1 MTSAARKRTTTM
13 HEFLK
18 ALLHPDIP
26 VLRHAVLVGLLSSV
40 AFGIVGA
47 FVVTR
52 RVTFIAAAIA
62 HSVLGGIGAVLY
74 LRARTGLTWLE
85 PIHGALPAALLA
97 SLIIGLVS
105 LRAKEREDTVIGAVW
120 AVGMALGLL
129 LLAKTPGYNK
139 DTMSYLF
146 GDILLITKRDVWMVA
161 GLDILVTAVAVFFYN
176 KLLAVCFDEEFART
190 RGLAVEYYY
199 LLLLCLIAV
208 TIVLLVYLV
217 GIVLVIA
224 LLTLPA
230 AVAGQF
236 SRRMAWIMV
245 MAVLF
250 CMAFSTA
257 GIALSY
263 PYDLP
268 SGPMIIVTGA
278 AVYLAVLAAKRLRA

>member
-1 MTSAARKRTTTM
+1 MS
-13 HEFLK
+13 EFLE
-18 ALLHPDIP
+18 ALFHPDIP
-26 VLRHAVLVGLLSSV
+26 VLRHAMLVGVLSSV
-40 AFGIVGA
+40 AFGMVGT

-52 RVTFIAAAIA
+52 RITFIAAAIA
-62 HSVLGGIGAVLY
+62 HCVLGGIGAALY
-74 LRARTGLTWLE
+74 LRARFGLTWLE
-85 PIHGALPAALLA
+85 PIYGALPAALMA
-97 SLIIGLVS
+97 ALIIGIVS
-105 LRAKEREDTVIGAVW
+105 LRAREREDTVIGAVW

-146 GDILLITKRDVWMVA
+146 GDILLITRRDVWLVA
-161 GLDILVTAVAVFFYN
+161 GLDLVVVAVAVFFYN

-190 RGLAVEYYY
+190 RGLAVERYY

-236 SRRMAWIMV
+236 SRRMAWIMGI
-245 MAVLF
+245 AVLL
-250 CMAFSTA
+250 CMVFSTA

-268 SGPMIIVTGA
+268 SGPTIIVTGA
-278 AVYLAVLAAKRLRA
+278 AVYLAVLAVKRLRRGLGQSVR

>member
-1 MTSAARKRTTTM
+1 M
-13 HEFLK
+13 HEFLQ

-26 VLRHAVLVGLLSSV
+26 VLRHAMLVGVLSSV
-40 AFGIVGA
+40 AFGIVGT

-52 RVTFIAAAIA
+52 RITFIAAAIA
-62 HSVLGGIGAVLY
+62 HCVLGGIGAALY
-74 LRARTGLTWLE
+74 LRARFGLTWLE
-85 PIHGALPAALLA
+85 PIYGALPAALMA
-97 SLIIGLVS
+97 ALIIGIVS
-105 LRAKEREDTVIGAVW
+105 LRAREREDTVIGAVW

-146 GDILLITKRDVWMVA
+146 GDILLIARRDVWLVA
-161 GLDILVTAVAVFFYN
+161 GLDLVVVAVAVFFYN

-190 RGLAVEYYY
+190 RGLAVERYY

-236 SRRMAWIMV
+236 SRRMAWIMGI
-245 MAVLF
+245 AVLL
-250 CMAFSTA
+250 CMVFSTA

-268 SGPMIIVTGA
+268 SGPTIIVTGA
-278 AVYLAVLAAKRLRA
+278 AVYLAVLAVKRLRRGLGQSVR

>member
-1 MTSAARKRTTTM
+1 M
-13 HEFLK
+13 HEFLQ
-18 ALLHPDIP
+18 ALVHPDIP
-26 VLRHAVLVGLLSSV
+26 VLRHAMLVGVLSSV
-40 AFGIVGA
+40 AFGIVGT

-52 RVTFIAAAIA
+52 RITFIAAAIA
-62 HSVLGGIGAVLY
+62 HCVLGGVGAALY
-74 LRARTGLTWLE
+74 LRARFGLTWLE
-85 PIHGALPAALLA
+85 PIYGALPAALMA
-97 SLIIGLVS
+97 ALIIGIVS
-105 LRAKEREDTVIGAVW
+105 LRAREREDTVIGAVW

-146 GDILLITKRDVWMVA
+146 GDILLITRRDVWLVA
-161 GLDILVTAVAVFFYN
+161 GLDLVVVAVAVFFYN

-190 RGLAVEYYY
+190 RGLAVERYY

-236 SRRMAWIMV
+236 SRRMAWIMGI
-245 MAVLF
+245 AVLL
-250 CMAFSTA
+250 CMVFSTA

-268 SGPMIIVTGA
+268 SGPTIIVTGA
-278 AVYLAVLAAKRLRA
+278 AVYLAVLAVKRLRRGLGQSVR

>member
-1 MTSAARKRTTTM
+1 MPMS
-13 HEFLK
+13 EFLK
-18 ALLHPDIP
+18 ALFHPGIP
-26 VLRHAVLVGLLSSV
+26 VLRHAMLVGMLSSV
-40 AFGIVGA
+40 AFGIVGT

-52 RVTFIAAAIA
+52 RITFIAAAIA
-62 HSVLGGIGAVLY
+62 HCVLGGIGAALY
-74 LRARTGLTWLE
+74 LRVHTGLAWLE
-85 PIHGALPAALLA
+85 PIYGALPAALLA
-97 SLIIGLVS
+97 ALIIGVVS

-120 AVGMALGLL
+120 AVGMAVGLL

-146 GDILLITKRDVWMVA
+146 GDILLITKRDVWLVA
-161 GLDILVTAVAVFFYN
+161 GLDILIVSVAVFFYN

-190 RGLAVEYYY
+190 RGVAVERYY

-208 TIVLLVYLV
+208 TIVLLVYVV

-236 SRRMAWIMV
+236 SRRMGRIMV
-245 MAVLF
+245 TAVLL
-250 CMAFSTA
+250 CMEFSA
-257 GIALSY
+257 SGIALSY

-268 SGPMIIVTGA
+268 SGPTIIVTGA
-278 AVYLAVLAAKRLRA
+278 VVYLAVLAVKRLP

>member
-1 MTSAARKRTTTM
+1 M
-13 HEFLK
+13 HEFLQ

-26 VLRHAVLVGLLSSV
+26 VLRHAMLVGLLSSV
-40 AFGIVGA
+40 AFGIVGT

-62 HSVLGGIGAVLY
+62 HCVLGGIGAALY
-74 LRARTGLTWLE
+74 LRARLGLTWLE

-97 SLIIGLVS
+97 AVIIGLVS

-146 GDILLITKRDVWMVA
+146 GDILLITKRDVWLVA
-161 GLDILVTAVAVFFYN
+161 GLDLVVVAVAVFFYN

-190 RGLAVEYYY
+190 RGLAVERYY

-236 SRRMAWIMV
+236 SRRMAWVMV
-245 MAVLF
+245 IAVLL
-250 CMAFSTA
+250 CMVFSTA

-268 SGPMIIVTGA
+268 SGPTIIVTGA

>member
-1 MTSAARKRTTTM
+1 M

-85 PIHGALPAALLA
+85 PIHGALPAALLS

-190 RGLAVEYYY
+190 RGLAVDYYY

-245 MAVLF
+245 MAVLL
-250 CMAFSTA
+250 CMVFSTA

>member
-1 MTSAARKRTTTM
+1 M

-40 AFGIVGA
+40 AFGIVGS

-74 LRARTGLTWLE
+74 LRAHTGLTWLE
-85 PIHGALPAALLA
+85 PVHGALPAALFSA
-97 SLIIGLVS
+97 LIIGLVS

-190 RGLAVEYYY
+190 RGLAVDYYY

-230 AVAGQF
+230 AAVQQNGDGFFAWVVNADGKAEMRPLKVAGQIGQKF
-236 SRRMAWIMV
+236 RI
-245 MAVLF
+245 
-250 CMAFSTA
+250 T
-257 GIALSY
+257 
-263 PYDLP
+263 
-268 SGPMIIVTGA
+268 SGVKPGERAITDGAQRVQRGA
-278 AVYLAVLAAKRLRA
+278 AVQILN

>member
-1 MTSAARKRTTTM
+1 M
-13 HEFLK
+13 HEFLQ

-26 VLRHAVLVGLLSSV
+26 VLRHAMLVSVLSSV
-40 AFGIVGA
+40 AFGIVGT

-52 RVTFIAAAIA
+52 RITFIAAAIA
-62 HSVLGGIGAVLY
+62 HCVLGGIGAALY
-74 LRARTGLTWLE
+74 LRARFGLTWLE
-85 PIHGALPAALLA
+85 PIYGALPAALMA
-97 SLIIGLVS
+97 ALIIGIVS
-105 LRAKEREDTVIGAVW
+105 LRAREREDTVIGAVW

-146 GDILLITKRDVWMVA
+146 GDILLIARRDVWLVA
-161 GLDILVTAVAVFFYN
+161 GLDLVVVAVAVFFYN

-190 RGLAVEYYY
+190 RGLAVERYY

-236 SRRMAWIMV
+236 SRRMAWIMGI
-245 MAVLF
+245 AVLL
-250 CMAFSTA
+250 CMVFSTA

-268 SGPMIIVTGA
+268 SGPTIIVTGA
-278 AVYLAVLAAKRLRA
+278 AVYLAVLAVKRLRRGLGQSVR

>member
-1 MTSAARKRTTTM
+1 M
-13 HEFLK
+13 HEFLQ

-26 VLRHAVLVGLLSSV
+26 VLRHAMLVGVLSSV
-40 AFGIVGA
+40 AFGIVGT

-52 RVTFIAAAIA
+52 RITFIAAAIA
-62 HSVLGGIGAVLY
+62 HCVLGGVGAALY
-74 LRARTGLTWLE
+74 LRARFGLTWLE
-85 PIHGALPAALLA
+85 PIYGALPAALIA
-97 SLIIGLVS
+97 ALIIGIVS
-105 LRAKEREDTVIGAVW
+105 LRAREREDTVIGAVW

-146 GDILLITKRDVWMVA
+146 GDILLITRRDVWLVA
-161 GLDILVTAVAVFFYN
+161 GLDLVVVAVAVFFYN

-190 RGLAVEYYY
+190 RGLAVERYY

-236 SRRMAWIMV
+236 SRRMAWIMGI
-245 MAVLF
+245 AVLL
-250 CMAFSTA
+250 CMVFSTA

-268 SGPMIIVTGA
+268 SGPTIIVTGA
-278 AVYLAVLAAKRLRA
+278 AVYLAVLAVKRLRRGLGQSVR

>member
-1 MTSAARKRTTTM
+1 M
-13 HEFLK
+13 HEFLQ

-26 VLRHAVLVGLLSSV
+26 VLRHAMLVGVLSSV
-40 AFGIVGA
+40 AFGIVGT

-52 RVTFIAAAIA
+52 RITFIAAAIA
-62 HSVLGGIGAVLY
+62 HCVLGGIGAALY
-74 LRARTGLTWLE
+74 LRARFGLTWLE
-85 PIHGALPAALLA
+85 PIYGALPAALMA
-97 SLIIGLVS
+97 ALIIGIVS
-105 LRAKEREDTVIGAVW
+105 LRAREREDTVIGAVW

-129 LLAKTPGYNK
+129 LLAKK

-146 GDILLITKRDVWMVA
+146 GDILLITRRDVWLVA
-161 GLDILVTAVAVFFYN
+161 GLDLVVVAVAVFFYN

-190 RGLAVEYYY
+190 RGLAVERYY

-236 SRRMAWIMV
+236 SRRMAWIMGI
-245 MAVLF
+245 AVLL
-250 CMAFSTA
+250 CMVFSTA

-268 SGPMIIVTGA
+268 SGPTIIVTGA
-278 AVYLAVLAAKRLRA
+278 AVYLAVLAVKRLRRGLGQSVR

>member
-1 MTSAARKRTTTM
+1 M
-13 HEFLK
+13 HEFLQ
-18 ALLHPDIP
+18 ALVHPDIP
-26 VLRHAVLVGLLSSV
+26 VLRHAMLVGVLSSV
-40 AFGIVGA
+40 AFGIVGT

-52 RVTFIAAAIA
+52 RITFIAAAIA
-62 HSVLGGIGAVLY
+62 HCVLGGIGAALY
-74 LRARTGLTWLE
+74 LRARFGLTWLE
-85 PIHGALPAALLA
+85 PIYGALPAALMA
-97 SLIIGLVS
+97 ALIIGIVS
-105 LRAKEREDTVIGAVW
+105 LRAREREDTVIGAVW

-146 GDILLITKRDVWMVA
+146 GDILLIARRDVWLVA
-161 GLDILVTAVAVFFYN
+161 GLDLVVVAVAVFFYN

-190 RGLAVEYYY
+190 RGLAVERYY

-236 SRRMAWIMV
+236 SRRMAWIMGI
-245 MAVLF
+245 AVLL
-250 CMAFSTA
+250 CMVFSTA

-268 SGPMIIVTGA
+268 SGPTIIVTGA
-278 AVYLAVLAAKRLRA
+278 AVYLAVLAVKRLRRGLGQSVR

>member
-1 MTSAARKRTTTM
+1 M

-40 AFGIVGA
+40 AFGIVGS

-190 RGLAVEYYY
+190 RGLAVDYYY

-245 MAVLF
+245 MAVLL
-250 CMAFSTA
+250 CMVFSTA

>member
-1 MTSAARKRTTTM
+1 
-13 HEFLK
+13 
-18 ALLHPDIP
+18 
-26 VLRHAVLVGLLSSV
+26 VLRHAMLVGVLSSV
-40 AFGIVGA
+40 AFGIVGT

-52 RVTFIAAAIA
+52 RITFIAAAIA
-62 HSVLGGIGAVLY
+62 HCVLGGVGAALY
-74 LRARTGLTWLE
+74 LRARFGLTWLE
-85 PIHGALPAALLA
+85 PIYGALPAALMA
-97 SLIIGLVS
+97 ALIIGIVS
-105 LRAKEREDTVIGAVW
+105 LRAREREDTVIGAVW

-146 GDILLITKRDVWMVA
+146 GDILLIARRDVWLVA
-161 GLDILVTAVAVFFYN
+161 GLDLVVVAVAVFFYN

-190 RGLAVEYYY
+190 RGLAVERYY

-236 SRRMAWIMV
+236 SRRMAWIMGI
-245 MAVLF
+245 AVLL
-250 CMAFSTA
+250 CMVFSTA

-268 SGPMIIVTGA
+268 SGPTIIVTGA
-278 AVYLAVLAAKRLRA
+278 AVYLAVLAVKRLRRGLGQSVR

>member
-1 MTSAARKRTTTM
+1 
-13 HEFLK
+13 
-18 ALLHPDIP
+18 
-26 VLRHAVLVGLLSSV
+26 
-40 AFGIVGA
+40 
-47 FVVTR
+47 
-52 RVTFIAAAIA
+52 
-62 HSVLGGIGAVLY
+62 
-74 LRARTGLTWLE
+74 
-85 PIHGALPAALLA
+85 
-97 SLIIGLVS
+97 
-105 LRAKEREDTVIGAVW
+105 
-120 AVGMALGLL
+120 
-129 LLAKTPGYNK
+129 
-139 DTMSYLF
+139 
-146 GDILLITKRDVWMVA
+146 MVA

-190 RGLAVEYYY
+190 RGLAVDYYY

-236 SRRMAWIMV
+236 SRRMARIMI
-245 MAVLF
+245 MAVIL
-250 CMAFSTA
+250 CMVFSTA

-278 AVYLAVLAAKRLRA
+278 AAYLAVLAVKRLRA

>member
-1 MTSAARKRTTTM
+1 M
-13 HEFLK
+13 HEFLQ

-26 VLRHAVLVGLLSSV
+26 VLRHAMLVGVLSSV
-40 AFGIVGA
+40 AFGIVGT

-52 RVTFIAAAIA
+52 RITFIAAAIA
-62 HSVLGGIGAVLY
+62 HCVLGGVGTALY
-74 LRARTGLTWLE
+74 LRARFGLTWLE
-85 PIHGALPAALLA
+85 PIYGALPAALMA
-97 SLIIGLVS
+97 ALIIGIVS
-105 LRAKEREDTVIGAVW
+105 LRAREREDTVIGAVW

-146 GDILLITKRDVWMVA
+146 GDILLIARRDVWLVA
-161 GLDILVTAVAVFFYN
+161 GLDLVVVAVAVFFYN

-190 RGLAVEYYY
+190 RGLAVERYY

-236 SRRMAWIMV
+236 SRRMAWIMGI
-245 MAVLF
+245 AVLL
-250 CMAFSTA
+250 CMVFSTA

-268 SGPMIIVTGA
+268 SGPTIIVTGA
-278 AVYLAVLAAKRLRA
+278 AVYLAVLAVKRLRRGLGQSVR

>member
-1 MTSAARKRTTTM
+1 M
-13 HEFLK
+13 HEFLQ

-26 VLRHAVLVGLLSSV
+26 VLRHAMLVGVLSSV
-40 AFGIVGA
+40 AFGIVGT

-52 RVTFIAAAIA
+52 RITFIAAAIA
-62 HSVLGGIGAVLY
+62 HCVLGGIGAALY
-74 LRARTGLTWLE
+74 LRARFGLTWLE
-85 PIHGALPAALLA
+85 PIYGALPAALIA
-97 SLIIGLVS
+97 ALIIGIVS
-105 LRAKEREDTVIGAVW
+105 LRAREREDTVIGAVW

-146 GDILLITKRDVWMVA
+146 GDILLIARRDVWLVA
-161 GLDILVTAVAVFFYN
+161 GLDLVVVAVAVFFYN

-190 RGLAVEYYY
+190 RGLAVERYY

-236 SRRMAWIMV
+236 SRRMSWIMGI
-245 MAVLF
+245 AVLL
-250 CMAFSTA
+250 CMVFSTA

-268 SGPMIIVTGA
+268 SGPTIIVTGA
-278 AVYLAVLAAKRLRA
+278 AVYLAVLAVKRLRRGLGQSVR

>member
-1 MTSAARKRTTTM
+1 M
-13 HEFLK
+13 HEFLQ

-26 VLRHAVLVGLLSSV
+26 VLRHAMLVGVLSSV
-40 AFGIVGA
+40 AFGIVGT

-52 RVTFIAAAIA
+52 RITFIAAAIA
-62 HSVLGGIGAVLY
+62 HCVLGGVGAALY
-74 LRARTGLTWLE
+74 LRARFGLTWLE
-85 PIHGALPAALLA
+85 PIYGALPAALIA
-97 SLIIGLVS
+97 ALIIGIVS
-105 LRAKEREDTVIGAVW
+105 LRAREREDTVIGAVW

-146 GDILLITKRDVWMVA
+146 GDILLIARRDVWLVA
-161 GLDILVTAVAVFFYN
+161 GLDLVVVAVAVFFYN

-190 RGLAVEYYY
+190 RGLAVERYY

-236 SRRMAWIMV
+236 SRRMAWIMGI
-245 MAVLF
+245 AVLL
-250 CMAFSTA
+250 CMVFSTA

-268 SGPMIIVTGA
+268 SGPTIIVTGA
-278 AVYLAVLAAKRLRA
+278 AVYLAVLAVKRLRRGLGQSVR

>member
-1 MTSAARKRTTTM
+1 M
-13 HEFLK
+13 HEFLQ

-26 VLRHAVLVGLLSSV
+26 VLRHAMLVGVLSSV
-40 AFGIVGA
+40 AFGIVGT

-52 RVTFIAAAIA
+52 RITFIAAAIA
-62 HSVLGGIGAVLY
+62 HCVLGGIGAALY
-74 LRARTGLTWLE
+74 LRARFGLTWLE
-85 PIHGALPAALLA
+85 PIYGALPAALIA
-97 SLIIGLVS
+97 ALIIGIVS
-105 LRAKEREDTVIGAVW
+105 LRAREREDTVIGAVW

-146 GDILLITKRDVWMVA
+146 GDILLIARRDVWLVA
-161 GLDILVTAVAVFFYN
+161 GLDLVVVAVAVFFYN

-190 RGLAVEYYY
+190 RGLAVERYY

-236 SRRMAWIMV
+236 SRRMAWIMGI
-245 MAVLF
+245 AVLL
-250 CMAFSTA
+250 CMVFSTA

-268 SGPMIIVTGA
+268 SGPTIIVTGA
-278 AVYLAVLAAKRLRA
+278 AVYLAVLAVKRLRRGLGQSVR

>member
-1 MTSAARKRTTTM
+1 M
-13 HEFLK
+13 HEFLQ
-18 ALLHPDIP
+18 ALVHPDIP
-26 VLRHAVLVGLLSSV
+26 VLRHAMLVGVLSSV
-40 AFGIVGA
+40 AFGIVGT

-52 RVTFIAAAIA
+52 RITFIAAAIA
-62 HSVLGGIGAVLY
+62 HCVLGGVGAALY
-74 LRARTGLTWLE
+74 LRARFGLTWLE
-85 PIHGALPAALLA
+85 PIYGALPAALMA
-97 SLIIGLVS
+97 ALIIGIVS
-105 LRAKEREDTVIGAVW
+105 LRAREREDTVIGAVW

-146 GDILLITKRDVWMVA
+146 GDILLIARRDVWLVA
-161 GLDILVTAVAVFFYN
+161 GLDLVVVAVAVFFYN

-190 RGLAVEYYY
+190 RGLAVERYY

-236 SRRMAWIMV
+236 SRRMAWIMGI
-245 MAVLF
+245 AVLL
-250 CMAFSTA
+250 CMVFSTA

-268 SGPMIIVTGA
+268 SGPTIIVTGA
-278 AVYLAVLAAKRLRA
+278 AVYLAVLAVKRLRRGLGQSVR

>member
-1 MTSAARKRTTTM
+1 M

-190 RGLAVEYYY
+190 RGLAVDYYY

-245 MAVLF
+245 MAVLL
-250 CMAFSTA
+250 CMVFSTA

>member
-1 MTSAARKRTTTM
+1 M
-13 HEFLK
+13 HEFLQ

-26 VLRHAVLVGLLSSV
+26 VLRHAMLVGVLSSV
-40 AFGIVGA
+40 AFGIVGT

-52 RVTFIAAAIA
+52 RITFIAAAIA
-62 HSVLGGIGAVLY
+62 HCVLGGIGAALY
-74 LRARTGLTWLE
+74 LRARFGLTWLE
-85 PIHGALPAALLA
+85 PIYGALPAALMA
-97 SLIIGLVS
+97 ALIIGIVS

-120 AVGMALGLL
+120 AVGMAIGLL

-146 GDILLITKRDVWMVA
+146 GDILLITRRDVWLVA
-161 GLDILVTAVAVFFYN
+161 ALDLLIAVIAVFFYN

-190 RGLAVEYYY
+190 RGLAVERYY
-199 LLLLCLIAV
+199 LLLLCLVAV
-208 TIVLLVYLV
+208 TVVLLVYLV

-236 SRRMAWIMV
+236 SRRMARVMV
-245 MAVLF
+245 IAVLL
-250 CMAFSTA
+250 CMTFSA
-257 GIALSY
+257 SGIALSY

-268 SGPMIIVTGA
+268 SGPTIIVVGA
-278 AVYLAVLAAKRLRA
+278 SVYLGVLAVKRLRRGLGQTVR

>member
-1 MTSAARKRTTTM
+1 M
-13 HEFLK
+13 HEFLQ

-26 VLRHAVLVGLLSSV
+26 VLRHAMLVGVLSSV
-40 AFGIVGA
+40 AFGIVGT

-52 RVTFIAAAIA
+52 RITFIAAAIA
-62 HSVLGGIGAVLY
+62 HCVLGGVGAALY
-74 LRARTGLTWLE
+74 LRARFGLTWLE
-85 PIHGALPAALLA
+85 PIYGALPAALMA
-97 SLIIGLVS
+97 ALIIGIVS
-105 LRAKEREDTVIGAVW
+105 LRAREREDTVIGAVW

-146 GDILLITKRDVWMVA
+146 GDILLIARRDVWLVA
-161 GLDILVTAVAVFFYN
+161 GLDLVVVAVAVFFYN

-190 RGLAVEYYY
+190 RGLAVERYY

-236 SRRMAWIMV
+236 SRRMAWIMGI
-245 MAVLF
+245 AVLL
-250 CMAFSTA
+250 CMVFSTA

-268 SGPMIIVTGA
+268 SGPT
-278 AVYLAVLAAKRLRA
+278 

>member
-1 MTSAARKRTTTM
+1 M

>member
-1 MTSAARKRTTTM
+1 MN
-13 HEFLK
+13 EFLK
-18 ALLHPDIP
+18 ALFHPDIP
-26 VLRHAVLVGLLSSV
+26 VLRHAMFVGILSSV

-52 RVTFIAAAIA
+52 RITFIAAAIA
-62 HSVLGGIGAVLY
+62 HCVLGGIGAALF
-74 LRARTGLTWLE
+74 LRAHAGLTWIE
-85 PIHGALPAALLA
+85 PIYGALPAAMLA
-97 SLIIGLVS
+97 ALIIGVVS
-105 LRAKEREDTVIGAVW
+105 LRAKEREDTIIGAVW
-120 AVGMALGLL
+120 AVGMAIGLL

-146 GDILLITKRDVWMVA
+146 GDILLITRRDVWVVA
-161 GLDILVTAVAVFFYN
+161 ALDIVVVGIAVFFYN
-176 KLLAVCFDEEFART
+176 KLLAISFDEEFART
-190 RGLAVEYYY
+190 RGLAVERFY

-208 TIVLLVYLV
+208 TVVLLVYLV

-236 SRRMAWIMV
+236 SRKMSRIMV
-245 MAVLF
+245 IAVLL
-250 CMAFSTA
+250 CMAFSSG

-268 SGPMIIVTGA
+268 SGPTIIVVGA
-278 AVYLAVLAAKRLRA
+278 SVYLAVLAGKRLWRGRAHRV

>member
-1 MTSAARKRTTTM
+1 M
-13 HEFLK
+13 HEFLQ

-26 VLRHAVLVGLLSSV
+26 VLRHAMLVGVLSSV
-40 AFGIVGA
+40 AFGIVGT

-52 RVTFIAAAIA
+52 RITFIAAAIA
-62 HSVLGGIGAVLY
+62 HCVLGGIGAALY
-74 LRARTGLTWLE
+74 LRARFGLTWLE
-85 PIHGALPAALLA
+85 PIYGALPAALMA
-97 SLIIGLVS
+97 ALIIGIVS
-105 LRAKEREDTVIGAVW
+105 LRAREREDTVIGAVW

-146 GDILLITKRDVWMVA
+146 GDILLITRRDVWLVA
-161 GLDILVTAVAVFFYN
+161 GLDLVVVAVAVFFYN

-190 RGLAVEYYY
+190 RGLAVERYY

-236 SRRMAWIMV
+236 SRRMAWIMGI
-245 MAVLF
+245 AVLL
-250 CMAFSTA
+250 CMVFSTA

-268 SGPMIIVTGA
+268 SGPTIIVTGA
-278 AVYLAVLAAKRLRA
+278 AVYLAVLAVKRLRRGLGQSVR

>member
-1 MTSAARKRTTTM
+1 M
-13 HEFLK
+13 HEFLQ

-26 VLRHAVLVGLLSSV
+26 VLRHAMLVGVLSSV
-40 AFGIVGA
+40 AFGIVGT

-52 RVTFIAAAIA
+52 RITFIAAAIA
-62 HSVLGGIGAVLY
+62 HCVLGGVGAALY
-74 LRARTGLTWLE
+74 LRARFGLTWLE
-85 PIHGALPAALLA
+85 PIYGALPAALMA
-97 SLIIGLVS
+97 ALIIGIVS
-105 LRAKEREDTVIGAVW
+105 LRAREREDTVIGAVW

-146 GDILLITKRDVWMVA
+146 GDILLIARRDVWLVA
-161 GLDILVTAVAVFFYN
+161 GLDLVVVAVAVFFYN

-190 RGLAVEYYY
+190 RGLAVERYY

-236 SRRMAWIMV
+236 SRRMAWIMGI
-245 MAVLF
+245 AVLL
-250 CMAFSTA
+250 CMVFSTA

-268 SGPMIIVTGA
+268 SGPTIIVTGA
-278 AVYLAVLAAKRLRA
+278 AVYLAVLAVKRLRRGLGQSVR

>member
-1 MTSAARKRTTTM
+1 M
-13 HEFLK
+13 HEFLQ

-26 VLRHAVLVGLLSSV
+26 VLRHAMLVGVLSSV
-40 AFGIVGA
+40 AFGIVGT

-52 RVTFIAAAIA
+52 RITFIAAAIA
-62 HSVLGGIGAVLY
+62 HCVLGGVGAALY
-74 LRARTGLTWLE
+74 LSARFGLTWLE
-85 PIHGALPAALLA
+85 PIYGALPAALMA
-97 SLIIGLVS
+97 ALIVGIVS
-105 LRAKEREDTVIGAVW
+105 LRAREREDTVIGAVW

-146 GDILLITKRDVWMVA
+146 GDILLIARRDVWLVA
-161 GLDILVTAVAVFFYN
+161 GLDLVVVAVAVFFYN

-190 RGLAVEYYY
+190 RGLAVERYY

-236 SRRMAWIMV
+236 SRRMAWIMGI
-245 MAVLF
+245 AVLL
-250 CMAFSTA
+250 CMVFSTA

-268 SGPMIIVTGA
+268 SGPTIIVTGA
-278 AVYLAVLAAKRLRA
+278 AVYLAVLAVKRLRRGLGQSVR

>member
-1 MTSAARKRTTTM
+1 M

-40 AFGIVGA
+40 AFGIVGS

-74 LRARTGLTWLE
+74 LRAHTGLTWLE
-85 PIHGALPAALLA
+85 PVHGALPAALFSA
-97 SLIIGLVS
+97 LIIGLVS

-190 RGLAVEYYY
+190 RGLAVDYYY

-236 SRRMAWIMV
+236 SRRMARIMI
-245 MAVLF
+245 MAVIL
-250 CMAFSTA
+250 CMVFSTA

-278 AVYLAVLAAKRLRA
+278 AAYLAVLAVKRLRA

>member
-1 MTSAARKRTTTM
+1 M
-13 HEFLK
+13 HEFLQ

-26 VLRHAVLVGLLSSV
+26 VLRHAMLVGVLSSV
-40 AFGIVGA
+40 AFGIVGT

-52 RVTFIAAAIA
+52 RITFIAAAIA
-62 HSVLGGIGAVLY
+62 HCVLGGVGAALY
-74 LRARTGLTWLE
+74 LRARFGLTWLE
-85 PIHGALPAALLA
+85 PIYGALPAALMA
-97 SLIIGLVS
+97 ALIIGIVS
-105 LRAKEREDTVIGAVW
+105 LRAREREDTVIGAVW

-146 GDILLITKRDVWMVA
+146 GDILLITRRDVWLVA
-161 GLDILVTAVAVFFYN
+161 GLDLVVVAVAVFFYN

-190 RGLAVEYYY
+190 RGLAVERYY

-236 SRRMAWIMV
+236 SRRMAWIMGI
-245 MAVLF
+245 AVLL
-250 CMAFSTA
+250 CMVFSTA

-268 SGPMIIVTGA
+268 SGPTIIVTGA
-278 AVYLAVLAAKRLRA
+278 AVYLAVLAVKRLRRGLGQSVR